1 VSQGIKKVAAKRGRL
16 LSSGLF
22 GIWSKKDL
30 LSEAIKILSDK
41 GF

>member
-1 VSQGIKKVAAKRGRL
+1 